1 MLNTVKHNISLS
13 LTSKTIILI
22 LLLVCNGLLAQTSEI
37 QLREKI
43 IQYSNANNFKECIDS
58 GVKYLEQY
66 GSDSLKSYL
75 SKVKND
81 LSNYNPNNFERIKKN
96 IDKVIRLSPK
106 VIPLYAIHSGLGEV
120 TFWMMYKENL
130 PVKDKKKILN
140 FSTSYFYKA
149 LDLIPKNSFKAKSM
163 VYRNMAD
170 ILRRYGDNGSA
181 DAADL
186 IAFKYDPN
194 NYTIGLKV
202 ASYYEY
208 IGNTDSTQSILI
220 RLYNSLKE
228 KTPYQGIFDFLGDHF
243 IISNEKIKFYSK
255 ALSHGVRDPSILY
268 CKIADEYFPDKPD
281 SSIQYYGKAIKLGLS
296 NDKILMRL
304 GLLFNLKMN
313 CKNAIY
319 YFNRVKN
326 WNDKPTL
333 YINSFAGCYAD
344 IGDYNKAVKLYAM
357 SKDHSQM
364 AYNYLNLK
372 YYSKAIDIYLS
383 DIKRAKARRWPNAAD
398 KKEYLGWHYYNLAK
412 AYAEIDER
420 TEAFNIFEKANTYLN
435 KKDAIA
441 IDLKYAIEF
450 YRILKNNVGWDYLN
464 YDDEFLYL
472 YQKKRISKNGKLIK
486 AWIKKVLFPYKKDLQ
501 TIREV
506 IKIDHP
512 YEEVKYNDYYY
523 TLILYEFGCSIQKA
537 RCLRYLDYSENGNIL
552 KSITFD
558 NPKWDVIFPKGIS
571 EYWVSNLYS
580 MK

>member
-120 TFWMMYKENL
+120 TFWMMYKDNL

-149 LDLIPKNSFKAKSM
+149 LDLIPKNSFKAKSI

-220 RLYNSLKE
+220 RLYNSLKG
-228 KTPYQGIFDFLGDHF
+228 KTPYQGLFDFLGDHF
-243 IISNEKIKFYSK
+243 NGSKAKITYYSK
-255 ALSHGVRDPSILY
+255 ALSQGVRNPS
-268 CKIADEYFPDKPD
+268 A
-281 SSIQYYGKAIKLGLS
+281 
-296 NDKILMRL
+296 
-304 GLLFNLKMN
+304 
-313 CKNAIY
+313 
-319 YFNRVKN
+319 
-326 WNDKPTL
+326 
-333 YINSFAGCYAD
+333 
-344 IGDYNKAVKLYAM
+344 
-357 SKDHSQM
+357 
-364 AYNYLNLK
+364 
-372 YYSKAIDIYLS
+372 
-383 DIKRAKARRWPNAAD
+383 
-398 KKEYLGWHYYNLAK
+398 
-412 AYAEIDER
+412 
-420 TEAFNIFEKANTYLN
+420 
-435 KKDAIA
+435 
-441 IDLKYAIEF
+441 
-450 YRILKNNVGWDYLN
+450 
-464 YDDEFLYL
+464 
-472 YQKKRISKNGKLIK
+472 
-486 AWIKKVLFPYKKDLQ
+486 
-501 TIREV
+501 
-506 IKIDHP
+506 
-512 YEEVKYNDYYY
+512 
-523 TLILYEFGCSIQKA
+523 LIL
-537 RCLRYLDYSENGNIL
+537 
-552 KSITFD
+552 
-558 NPKWDVIFPKGIS
+558 
-571 EYWVSNLYS
+571 
-580 MK
+580 